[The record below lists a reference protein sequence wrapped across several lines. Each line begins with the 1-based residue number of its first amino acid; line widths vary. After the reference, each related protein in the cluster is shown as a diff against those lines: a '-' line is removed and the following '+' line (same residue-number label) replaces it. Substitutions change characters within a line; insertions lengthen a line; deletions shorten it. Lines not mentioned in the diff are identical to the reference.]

1 MTGAT
6 AILRRRVGATGPAA
20 APPSGRTSPLGGQR
34 PAQRRSRERH
44 PKDGERRGARP
55 AQQGAALL
63 LAMLVVTLVAT
74 LASAAMWQQWR
85 ATTIEAAERQRAQ
98 AGWILTG
105 ALDWSRLILREDARA
120 NRNSGNADHL
130 GEPWATPLEE
140 ARLSSFLAAD
150 KNNNTDGMLQ
160 AFLSGEITDMQSRIN
175 FMNVVRQ
182 SGQGAQA
189 KAEVSEPD
197 RDALVRLYQTLGLRE
212 GELSAAIN
220 ELLRTSKLAA
230 TDPLPSASALIPIKF
245 IQLGWL
251 GIGPASLA
259 ALEPHLTVL
268 PTRTTLNLNTASLQA
283 LTASIPGLDGA
294 RAERLLNER
303 GVNPFKTLADAAQLL
318 GEGSAPLSDLHHGT
332 RSQFF
337 EVRGRLRLD
346 NTVVEERSLVER
358 QDLNVS
364 VRWRER
370 LAAR

>member
-1 MTGAT
+1 
-6 AILRRRVGATGPAA
+6 
-20 APPSGRTSPLGGQR
+20 
-34 PAQRRSRERH
+34 
-44 PKDGERRGARP
+44 
-55 AQQGAALL
+55 
-63 LAMLVVTLVAT
+63 MLVVTLVAT
-74 LASAAMWQQWR
+74 LASAALWQQWR

-98 AGWILTG
+98 AGWLLTG
-105 ALDWSRLILREDARA
+105 ALDWSRLILREDARG

-150 KNNNTDGMLQ
+150 KDNNTEDVMQ
-160 AFLSGEITDMQSRIN
+160 AFLSGEIIDMQSHIN

-182 SGQGAQA
+182 SGQGAQI

-197 RDALVRLYQTLGLRE
+197 RDTLVRLYQALGLPE
-212 GELSAAIN
+212 SELSAAIN
-220 ELLRTSKLAA
+220 ELVRTSNLAA
-230 TDPLPSASALIPIKF
+230 SDPLPSASALVPTKF
-245 IQLGWL
+245 SQLGWL
-251 GIGPASLA
+251 GISPESLG

-283 LTASIPGLDGA
+283 LTASIPELDNA
-294 RAERLLNER
+294 RAQKL
-303 GVNPFKTLADAAQLL
+303 VNDRALTPFKTLAEAAKSL
-318 GEGSAPLSDLHHGT
+318 GEGIAPLSDLHHAT

-346 NTVVEERSLVER
+346 NTVIEERSLVER

-370 LAAR
+370 LAAQ

>member
-1 MTGAT
+1 
-6 AILRRRVGATGPAA
+6 
-20 APPSGRTSPLGGQR
+20 
-34 PAQRRSRERH
+34 
-44 PKDGERRGARP
+44 
-55 AQQGAALL
+55 
-63 LAMLVVTLVAT
+63 
-74 LASAAMWQQWR
+74 
-85 ATTIEAAERQRAQ
+85 
-98 AGWILTG
+98 
-105 ALDWSRLILREDARA
+105 
-120 NRNSGNADHL
+120 
-130 GEPWATPLEE
+130 
-140 ARLSSFLAAD
+140 
-150 KNNNTDGMLQ
+150 
-160 AFLSGEITDMQSRIN
+160 
-175 FMNVVRQ
+175 
-182 SGQGAQA
+182 
-189 KAEVSEPD
+189 
-197 RDALVRLYQTLGLRE
+197 
-212 GELSAAIN
+212 
-220 ELLRTSKLAA
+220 LRTSKLAA

-259 ALEPHLTVL
+259 ALEPHMTVL

-294 RAERLLNER
+294 RAQRLLNER
-303 GVNPFKTLADAAQLL
+303 GVNPFKTLADAARLL

>member
-6 AILRRRVGATGPAA
+6 AILRGRGGPR
-20 APPSGRTSPLGGQR
+20 S
-34 PAQRRSRERH
+34 AQ
-44 PKDGERRGARP
+44 K
-55 AQQGAALL
+55 GAALL

-74 LASAAMWQQWR
+74 LASAALWQQWR

-98 AGWILTG
+98 AGWLLTG
-105 ALDWSRLILREDARA
+105 ALDWSRLILREDARG

-150 KNNNTDGMLQ
+150 KNNNTEDVMQ
-160 AFLSGEITDMQSRIN
+160 AFLSGEMVDMQSRIN

-182 SGQGAQA
+182 SGQGVQA
-189 KAEVSEPD
+189 KTEVSEPD
-197 RDALVRLYQTLGLRE
+197 RDTLVRLYQALGLPE
-212 GELSAAIN
+212 SELSAAIN
-220 ELLRTSKLAA
+220 ELVRTINLA
-230 TDPLPSASALIPIKF
+230 TSDPQPSASALVPIKF
-245 IQLGWL
+245 AQLGWL
-251 GIGPASLA
+251 GISPESLA
-259 ALEPHLTVL
+259 ALEPHLSVL

-283 LTASIPGLDGA
+283 LTASIPGLDDA
-294 RAERLLNER
+294 RAQKLVNER
-303 GVNPFKTLADAAQLL
+303 ALAPFKTLVEAAKLL
-318 GEGSAPLSDLHHGT
+318 GEGTAPLSDLHHST

-346 NTVVEERSLVER
+346 NTVIEERSLVER

-370 LAAR
+370 LAAQ